1 MEQKLEQNKVAVF
14 FDYENIVYSL
24 RNRFEQ
30 KANFD
35 ALIDKCNELGRVIVA
50 RVFADWSLSHMSSAL
65 LYSLQSSGFDLIFV
79 PTGSTQS
86 NTPRKNVADLYMAI
100 HVMQTLYEQPD
111 IQIFVL
117 LTGDR
122 DFMPLVNVL
131 KRQGK
136 RVVAIG
142 VDGSSSF
149 YLTQAVDE
157 FFYYSEVEEIFAE
170 TPKRSKG
177 RPTNIYDAL
186 VQTIQFLEEKGKST
200 TLAHIKPTMI
210 ELMDG
215 FDESNYTDA
224 KGRPFQRF
232 KDFIMEA
239 KRRGIVRLINAPYGL
254 EVTVADQTGEKP
266 VPMIETPDP
275 EPVIISE
282 TGELTAVA
290 AFELL
295 ARAVQLAQQEGKSFR
310 ASSIKSLIIRLHP
323 GFDESE
329 IENGSVRFGRFS
341 DFVRAAANQKY
352 VEVTGSGAKLE
363 IRPNRAN
370 TPPLSAEPDPE
381 PAPVGLTEFQVREAV
396 LGALRSY
403 NNYPTSFL
411 SLANHC
417 QRWCYNRKITLEE
430 SVVRLVLTESVELGL
445 LTQNKRGDGKRQY
458 EFIDQINLVERF
470 LDLAVGPMP
479 HQFDLV
485 DLDDP
490 EFNEFEVPAKP
501 DPISAPKPSAEK
513 SPKRNNSESER
524 SDKADKKPK
533 HPIVHPHKRPM
544 REEKVVAP
552 TPIPTTQENVAP
564 PQVVVVPTPPQQPSA
579 ELPALTPQ
587 KPPFEAPTYQEYQQ
601 LNDQAEREFIVSALR
616 SYGQYPSAFMA
627 ILAHCRLLR
636 DAQQLYLPN
645 ATLRELLSESS
656 RVGIIYTT
664 TNRDE
669 RPTLYAFNDDVALI
683 DLYVRQVVSDGVVV
697 IPVSADTDPELATLE
712 ELQPVV
718 VVDVEEPIAPL
729 VEEDSAEPEQ
739 IPVLAEEVAPEKE
752 SQPIPITESTAS
764 PDIMSIDREAHLF
777 VADALASF
785 VGSAPFMKLFAY
797 CAALAEEQGYTI
809 AENRLRDAISTAARV
824 GLLEI
829 TSRRGVRPTY
839 YSYTGSES
847 ALVIYLGKITVPAE
861 AEAVAEQS
869 AEVVTEPIVE
879 AEVIT
884 EQSAEVV
891 VEPIVE
897 AEVIAE
903 QSAEVV
909 AEPIVEAEVV
919 AEQSAEVVAEPIVET
934 EVVAEQSAEVVAE
947 PIVELAQPVQ
957 SEVEQKSEGQFDNYV
972 EAEES
977 ESYPLILAF
986 ELIARATQEATQQ
999 NASRRVAA
1007 INSRLHKLDPNF
1019 ELAKVLDSH
1028 GKRFKKLSDLINAAA
1043 TAGYID
1049 TSGRGLSLELI
1060 VISAPQDQSDS
1071 AQSDESNHS

>member
-1 MEQKLEQNKVAVF
+1 MEQKLEQNKVGVF

-111 IQIFVL
+111 IQTFVL

-177 RPTNIYDAL
+177 RQTNIYDAL
-186 VQTIQFLEEKGKST
+186 VQAIQFLEEKGKST
-200 TLAHIKPTMI
+200 MLAHIKPTMI

-239 KRRGIVRLINAPYGL
+239 KRRGIIRLVNSAYGL
-254 EVTVADQTGEKP
+254 EVTVADQTSEKP
-266 VPMIETPDP
+266 IPMIESADP
-275 EPVIISE
+275 EPIIIPE

-323 GFDESE
+323 GFNESE

-352 VEVTGSGAKLE
+352 VEVTGAGAKLE
-363 IRPNRAN
+363 IRPNRTT
-370 TPPLSAEPDPE
+370 TPPLPPE
-381 PAPVGLTEFQVREAV
+381 PKSEPTPATPNLTEVQVREAV

-403 NNYPTSFL
+403 TNYPTSFL
-411 SLANHC
+411 ALANHC
-417 QRWCYNRKITLEE
+417 QRWSYNRRVTLED
-430 SVVRLVLTESVELGL
+430 SAVRLVLTEAVELGL

-458 EFIDQINLVERF
+458 EFVNQANLIERF
-470 LDLAVGPMP
+470 LDLAAGGIP
-479 HQFDLV
+479 LTYKG
-485 DLDDP
+485 DLDDL
-490 EFNEFEVPAKP
+490 EVNEFEVPQKSEP
-501 DPISAPKPSAEK
+501 LDPIKPAENK
-513 SPKRNNSESER
+513 TENPIKTENRDNK
-524 SDKADKKPK
+524 KAK
-533 HPIVHPHKRPM
+533 HPIVHPHKRT
-544 REEKVVAP
+544 A
-552 TPIPTTQENVAP
+552 QENKQDSKAVQEP
-564 PQVVVVPTPPQQPSA
+564 IRTEIVVPAAIVPPPSA
-579 ELPALTPQ
+579 ESQ
-587 KPPFEAPTYQEYQQ
+587 KPAFDPPTYQEYQQ
-601 LNDQAEREFIVSALR
+601 LTDQGEREFLVSALR

-627 ILAHCRLLR
+627 ILAHCRTLR

-645 ATLRELLSESS
+645 ANLRELLSESS
-656 RVGIIYTT
+656 RVGVIYSA
-664 TNRDE
+664 TNRSE
-669 RPTLYAFNDDVALI
+669 RPTLYSFNDDVQLL
-683 DLYVRQVVSDGVVV
+683 DLYIRQVTPDDVVTINPASTPVPTPTEEMPIETPATETEVEVTPESIEVEEQAPAVITETVAESIDVIKVETPPTVAIVSEKEAAPASAPVA
-697 IPVSADTDPELATLE
+697 PVS
-712 ELQPVV
+712 
-718 VVDVEEPIAPL
+718 
-729 VEEDSAEPEQ
+729 EPEG
-739 IPVLAEEVAPEKE
+739 
-752 SQPIPITESTAS
+752 
-764 PDIMSIDREAHLF
+764 IDREANLF
-777 VADALASF
+777 VADAISAF
-785 VGSAPFMKLFAY
+785 EGSAPFTKILAH
-797 CAALAEEQGYTI
+797 CTALREEQGIDISTDRI
-809 AENRLRDAISTAARV
+809 RDALSTAARV

-839 YSYTGSES
+839 YGYTGSES
-847 ALVIYLGKITVPAE
+847 ALIAYLGKITVPNEEE
-861 AEAVAEQS
+861 AETVVEPS
-869 AEVVTEPIVE
+869 AEPFVEQIVEIETPIEPSAEPFVEQIVEVETPIEPSAEPVVEQIVE
-879 AEVIT
+879 AETPV
-884 EQSAEVV
+884 EPSAEPV
-891 VEPIVE
+891 VEQIVE
-897 AEVIAE
+897 AETPVE
-903 QSAEVV
+903 PSAEPVV
-909 AEPIVEAEVV
+909 EQIVEAII
-919 AEQSAEVVAEPIVET
+919 EQPAPAKPERLTEPM
-934 EVVAEQSAEVVAE
+934 
-947 PIVELAQPVQ
+947 
-957 SEVEQKSEGQFDNYV
+957 FDNYFDQQLKP
-972 EAEES
+972 
-977 ESYPLILAF
+977 YPVVSAF
-986 ELIARATQEATQQ
+986 ELIALATQEAARQ
-999 NASRRVAA
+999 NASRRVAS
-1007 INSRLHKLDPNF
+1007 INARLHKLDPNF
-1019 ELAKVLDSH
+1019 VLASVITPT
-1028 GKRFKKLSDLINAAA
+1028 GGTFKKLSELIHAAA
-1043 TAGYID
+1043 DAGYIEI
-1049 TSGRGLSLELI
+1049 SGRGIALELI
-1060 VISAPQDQSDS
+1060 PLSKTKGT
-1071 AQSDESNHS
+1071 ESSSQE